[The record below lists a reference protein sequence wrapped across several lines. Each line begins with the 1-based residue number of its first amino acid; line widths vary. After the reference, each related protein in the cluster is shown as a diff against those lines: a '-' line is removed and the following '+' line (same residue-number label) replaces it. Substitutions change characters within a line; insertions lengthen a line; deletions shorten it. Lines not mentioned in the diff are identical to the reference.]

1 MARIHYKVVQH
12 DGGWAYTAGGVFSE
26 PFATHDQALAAA
38 RRVVRE
44 QRTPDDTHDIEYQDA
59 DGVWRTETARGDD
72 RPEVDVTG

>member
-1 MARIHYKVVQH
+1 MRHILCRVTAKQQLLWTFP
-12 DGGWAYTAGGVFSE
+12 GGHS
-26 PFATHDQALAAA
+26 LAAA